1 LKAFVTNELLQKEKG
16 NLQKELKI
24 IESKYSK
31 VSAELL
37 VTLQKLSK
45 LETDKKV
52 GVLYI
57 RSGSEVVRHRHKQ
70 EIVSNNSV

>member
-1 LKAFVTNELLQKEKG
+1 LKAFVANELLQKEKG
-16 NLQKELKI
+16 NLQKELKM

-37 VTLQKLSK
+37 ATLQKLRK
-45 LETDKKV
+45 LETEKKV

-57 RSGSEVVRHRHKQ
+57 RSGSEMVRHKR
-70 EIVSNNSV
+70 EIVRNNSG